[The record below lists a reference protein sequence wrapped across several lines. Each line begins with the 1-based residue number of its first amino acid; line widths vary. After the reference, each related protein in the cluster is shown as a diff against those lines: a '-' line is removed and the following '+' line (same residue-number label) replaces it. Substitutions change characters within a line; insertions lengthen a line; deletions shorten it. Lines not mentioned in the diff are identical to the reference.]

1 MLEAG
6 WQLYEGEYFRHRVE
20 ISNKELEFLTNRMS
34 SLGTTGSILAGF
46 AFTALVE
53 LEISPDIEDDLTE
66 VGYAFTES
74 IYFIA
79 TGATMA
85 AGVYIVVVATI
96 AVMKA
101 QRMALHGHV
110 ELDFLREELPAN
122 LGYRPGMI
130 GENPST
136 AGSSR
141 ENAANLSPEEVEQ
154 LAALQAQQAQS
165 DDVQQAIHALRKVQ
179 PTLLYAFGFSLTA
192 FVLAAI
198 AMSWIKTSYH
208 HLQVKHRPGQE
219 DAPNTIAIV
228 LTCTFG
234 ALGLA
239 ISGAVCWINTIF
251 SVDTFHGS
259 SVVAGPSRGN
269 MFGPPVDSAHQ
280 CSTLTQP
287 LQSAT
292 EQHSS
297 QR

>member
-79 TGATMA
+79 TGATVQRLMLERSRSYCMHSSPALVGQLALQMA

-239 ISGAVCWINTIF
+239 ISGVRAR
-251 SVDTFHGS
+251 D
-259 SVVAGPSRGN
+259 
-269 MFGPPVDSAHQ
+269 
-280 CSTLTQP
+280 
-287 LQSAT
+287 
-292 EQHSS
+292 
-297 QR
+297 